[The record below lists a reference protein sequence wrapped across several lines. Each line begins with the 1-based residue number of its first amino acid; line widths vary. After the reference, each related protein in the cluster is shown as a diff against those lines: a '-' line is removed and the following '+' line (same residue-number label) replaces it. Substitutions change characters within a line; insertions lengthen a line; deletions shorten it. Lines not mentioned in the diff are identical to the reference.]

1 MDLKEKGQNALF
13 LGSGQGAARKA
24 EPSTAQVAVAL
35 LAALAFAE
43 VVKWCISLFR
53 AQAQG
58 SLSAGS

>member
-1 MDLKEKGQNALF
+1 MRCFWGVAGELPRRQSPAV
-13 LGSGQGAARKA
+13 A
-24 EPSTAQVAVAL
+24 ELAVAL

>member
-1 MDLKEKGQNALF
+1 MDLKRERTECSAS
-13 LGSGQGAARKA
+13 GSGQRAARKA

>member
-1 MDLKEKGQNALF
+1 MLCFWGVAGELPKRQ
-13 LGSGQGAARKA
+13 S
-24 EPSTAQVAVAL
+24 PSTAKVAVAL

>member
-1 MDLKEKGQNALF
+1 M
-13 LGSGQGAARKA
+13 A
-24 EPSTAQVAVAL
+24 EPSTAEVAVAL